1 MERRETTGKET
12 RKTALC
18 GLLGALGATVMLL
31 GAWIPATTYCC
42 PILASLVLLPALDF
56 CGRRRAVGVY
66 VVVAL
71 LSLLLSPDKEAA
83 LLFLTLGYYP
93 ILQPAFDRLPR
104 LLRPVCRLLLFAA
117 AAALVYGVLAGLLG
131 LPAESMPPLLNLLVM
146 AAGMAVFFLYDR
158 LLHPMAALCR
168 RRLRPRL
175 ERWLQS

>member
-1 MERRETTGKET
+1 MERRETTGMET

-18 GLLGALGATVMLL
+18 GLLCALGAAVMIL
-31 GAWIPATTYCC
+31 GGWIPVTTYCC
-42 PILASLVLLPALDF
+42 PILASLVLLPASDF
-56 CGRRRAVGVY
+56 CGRSRAAGVY
-66 VVVAL
+66 AGVAL

-83 LLFLTLGYYP
+83 LLFLALGYYP
-93 ILQPAFDRLPR
+93 ILQPLLDRLPK

-131 LPAESMPPLLNLLVM
+131 LPAETMPPLLNLLVM
-146 AAGMAVFFLYDR
+146 AAGVAVFFLYDR
-158 LLHPMAALCR
+158 LLHPMTRLCR